1 MELKMKKSSIAIL
14 TLLLPAFV
22 VAQNSVSGT
31 VTDKNS
37 GQPLVGVNV
46 VVEGTAMGAATGA
59 DGSYSV
65 SDVPDG
71 SYTVT
76 ATYIGYSDQSMSV
89 NVSGSSV
96 TANFSLAVSALGL
109 SQVDVVSSRSDE
121 RAPVAFTT
129 ITKSEMQLRLAS
141 RDIPMALET
150 VPGVYA
156 SEQGGGAG
164 DSRITV
170 RGFTA
175 RNVGTLINGVPV
187 SDMENGKLY
196 WSNWDG
202 LGDAAASIQLQKGM
216 SDVNVAVPALGGTI
230 NIVTDPSSGTRGGY
244 FKQELGSWGFQK
256 STFGFNTGLMMDG
269 KFSMNG
275 TVVQKSGDGYFQGT
289 KSQGYAYYVGMGY
302 QANDQHRVEAYL
314 MGAPQRH
321 GHNLYEVNAAIA
333 DGKFAEEVLGFDKY
347 AMDYFKTK
355 DDYNSG
361 VTYNQTFVSDDGKK
375 VNQYFKLY
383 SENNNM
389 ESFTPGGVHH
399 RENFFHKPLGSINH
413 YFKMNDA
420 MRLSTV
426 AYWSGGRGGGAGD
439 YGSPK
444 WSYHVG
450 KKQFHRTFEYGASW
464 AENTAANR
472 VDSNY
477 HPTKKRSDGIL
488 RSSMN
493 EQDQYG
499 LLSKLDYKLNDDL
512 ALQFGADWRTATIG
526 HYRAIRDLI
535 GGDYFVDYG
544 NNEFNTTKESQMLGL
559 GDKVLYHN
567 TNTVDWIG
575 GFGSAR
581 YDTDQMTAFGVFGWT
596 SSSFTVTDHFTKY
609 NSAVH
614 KSSWQSSGDGGAL
627 MLTNNGLTG
636 TQLKMGARYFMSS
649 DMSVFANFGSI
660 NKVPILDQAIDDED
674 YAIMESPV
682 QENFT
687 SLEVG
692 TRASLMNNQMTVN
705 AVWYNSTWNDR
716 QARKYAQNAEGQS
729 IVAQL
734 EGLDQLHTG
743 IELEVAYQPMPMMR
757 VDAALGIGNWTYT
770 SDVKAKY
777 EDYDG
782 GSRQTKEA
790 TLYIKDLHVGDS
802 PQTQMVVGV
811 TAFPMAGLTTRFL
824 MKHNAEL
831 YADFDPTTREDSNDR
846 TESWKLPDFTT
857 FDLYASYKMNAGGY
871 PLSLNLSVLNLTDL
885 LYVNE
890 AVDNS
895 KYGGYHKDANG
906 NTKASKD
913 RHTAQDAAVYFGMPM
928 RMNLGV
934 TVSF

>member
-1 MELKMKKSSIAIL
+1 MNKTSRAIVI
-14 TLLLPAFV
+14 LLLPALAL
-22 VAQNSVSGT
+22 AQNSVSGT
-31 VTDKNS
+31 VTDKDS

-46 VVEGTAMGAATGA
+46 VVEGTAMGSATGA
-59 DGSYSV
+59 DGSYTI
-65 SDVPDG
+65 SDVSDG

-76 ATYIGYSDQSMSV
+76 ATYIGYSDQSKSV
-89 NVSGSSV
+89 SVSGSSA
-96 TANFSLAVSALGL
+96 TANFSLSVSALGL

-129 ITKSEMQLRLAS
+129 ISKSEMQLRLAS

-230 NIVTDPSSGTRGGY
+230 NIVTDPSSGSRGGY

-275 TVVQKSGDGYFQGT
+275 TVVQKSGDGYFDGT
-289 KSQGYAYYVGMGY
+289 KSQGYAYYFGMGY

-333 DGKFAEEVLGFDKY
+333 DADFAKNELGFDDY
-347 AMDYFKTK
+347 AMTYFEGK

-361 VTYNQTFVSDDGKK
+361 VKFNQTFVSDDGKP

-383 SENNNM
+383 SENKNM
-389 ESFTPGGVHH
+389 KSFTPGGVHH
-399 RENFFHKPLGSINH
+399 RENFFHKPLGSLNH
-413 YFKMNDA
+413 YFKMNDQ

-426 AYWSGGRGGGAGD
+426 AYWSGGRGGGAGEF
-439 YGSPK
+439 GSPR

-450 KKQFHRTFEYGASW
+450 KDNFHRTLEYGATYDRN
-464 AENTAANR
+464 AGN
-472 VDSNY
+472 VDSDY
-477 HPTKKRSDGIL
+477 SASEKRSTGIL

-493 EQDQYG
+493 EQNQYG
-499 LLSKLDYKLNDDL
+499 LLSKLDYNLNDEL
-512 ALQFGADWRTATIG
+512 ALQFGADWRTAKIG
-526 HYRAIRDLI
+526 HYRAVRDLI
-535 GGDYFVDYG
+535 GGDYFVDEYRG
-544 NNEFNTTKESQMLGL
+544 SNNNEFNTTKDSQMLRL

-575 GFGSAR
+575 GFASAK
-581 YDTDQMTAFGVFGWT
+581 YNTEQMTAFGVFGWT

-609 NSAVH
+609 NSGTH
-614 KSSWQSSGDGGAL
+614 SSSWQSSGDGGAL
-627 MLTNNGLTG
+627 LLTNNGLTG
-636 TQLKMGARYFMSS
+636 TQLKMGARYFLAP

-674 YAIMESPV
+674 FAIMENPV

-687 SLEVG
+687 SIELG
-692 TRASLMNNQMTVN
+692 TKASLMNNKMTVN
-705 AVWYNSTWNDR
+705 AVYYNSTWNDR
-716 QARKYAQNAEGQS
+716 QARKFAQNAEGQT

-734 EGLDQLHTG
+734 KGLDQLHTG
-743 IELEVAYQPMPMMR
+743 FEVEVAYQPMSMLR
-757 VDAALGIGNWTYT
+757 VDAAMGIGNWTYT
-770 SDVKAKY
+770 DDVKAEY
-777 EDYDG
+777 QDYDSG
-782 GSRQTKEA
+782 TRVTKEA

-811 TAFPMAGLTTRFL
+811 TAFPLSGLTTRFL
-824 MKHNAEL
+824 VKHNAEL
-831 YADFDPTTREDSNDR
+831 YSDFDPTTREDSGDR
-846 TESWKLPDFTT
+846 TESWKIPNFTT

-895 KYGGYHKDANG
+895 KYGGYHRDANG
-906 NTKASKD
+906 QTKESKD

>member
-1 MELKMKKSSIAIL
+1 MNKTSRAIVI
-14 TLLLPAFV
+14 LLLPALAL
-22 VAQNSVSGT
+22 AQNSVSGT
-31 VTDKNS
+31 VTDKSS

-46 VVEGTAMGAATGA
+46 VVEGTAMGSATGA
-59 DGSYSV
+59 DGSYTISNV
-65 SDVPDG
+65 SDG

-76 ATYIGYSDQSMSV
+76 ATYIGYSDQSKSV
-89 NVSGSSV
+89 SVSGSST

-129 ITKSEMQLRLAS
+129 VTKAEMQLRLAS

-164 DSRITV
+164 DSRVTV

-230 NIVTDPSSGTRGGY
+230 NIVTDPSSGSRGGY

-269 KFSMNG
+269 KFTMNG
-275 TVVQKSGDGYFQGT
+275 TVVQKSGDGFYDGT
-289 KSQGYAYYVGMGY
+289 KSQGYAYYLGMGY
-302 QANDQHRVEAYL
+302 QANEQHRVEAYL

-321 GHNLYEVNAAIA
+321 GHNLYEVNAAVA
-333 DGKFAEEVLGFDKY
+333 DADFAKNELGFD
-347 AMDYFKTK
+347 DYVIKKFKK
-355 DDYNSG
+355 DYDDYNMG
-361 VTYNQTFVSDDGKK
+361 VKYNQTFVNDDGKT
-375 VNQYFKLY
+375 VSQYFKLY
-383 SENNNM
+383 SDNNNM
-389 ESFTPGGVHH
+389 KSFTPGGVHH
-399 RENFFHKPLGSINH
+399 RENFFHKPLASLNH
-413 YFKMNDA
+413 YFKMNDQ

-426 AYWSGGRGGGAGD
+426 AYWSGGRGGGAGE

-450 KKQFHRTFEYGASW
+450 KNNFHRTLEYGASW
-464 AENTAANR
+464 DENTASNR
-472 VDSNY
+472 VDTNY
-477 HPTKKRSDGIL
+477 HPTQKKSDGIL

-493 EQDQYG
+493 EQNQYG
-499 LLSKLDYKLNDDL
+499 LLSKFDYKMNDEL
-512 ALQFGADWRTATIG
+512 ALQFGADWRTAKIG
-526 HYRAIRDLI
+526 HYRAVRDLI

-567 TNTVDWIG
+567 TNTVDWVG
-575 GFGSAR
+575 GFASAR
-581 YDTDQMTAFGVFGWT
+581 YNSDQMTAFGVFGWT
-596 SSSFTVTDHFTKY
+596 GSSFTVTDHFTKY
-609 NSAVH
+609 NSSTYN
-614 KSSWQSSGDGGAL
+614 SSWQSEGEGGAL
-627 MLTNNGLTG
+627 MLTNNDLSG
-636 TQLKMGARYFMSS
+636 TQLKMGARYFLGN

-674 YAIMESPV
+674 YAIVDNPV

-687 SLEVG
+687 SIEVG
-692 TRASLMNNQMTVN
+692 TKASLMNNQMTVN
-705 AVWYNSTWNDR
+705 AVYYNSTWKDR
-716 QARKYAQNAEGQS
+716 QARKYAQNADGQS
-729 IVAQL
+729 IVANIQ
-734 EGLDQLHTG
+734 GLDQLHTG
-743 IELEVAYQPMPMMR
+743 IEVEVAYQPMPMLR
-757 VDAALGIGNWTYT
+757 VDAALGLGNWTYT
-770 SDVKAKY
+770 DDVKAKY
-777 EDYDG
+777 EDWDS
-782 GSRQTKEA
+782 GSKIEKEA
-790 TLYIKDLHVGDS
+790 MLYIKDLHVGDS
-802 PQTQMVVGV
+802 PQTQMVLGV
-811 TAFPMAGLTTRFL
+811 TAFPISGLTTRFM

-831 YADFDPTTREDSNDR
+831 YADFDPTTREDANDR
-846 TESWKLPDFTT
+846 TESWKVPNFTT
-857 FDLYASYKMNAGGY
+857 FDLYASYKLNAGGY

-885 LYVNE
+885 MYVNE

-895 KYGGYHKDANG
+895 KYGGYHKDASG

>member
-1 MELKMKKSSIAIL
+1 MKKFSKVLLFVLSSVL
-14 TLLLPAFV
+14 VF
-22 VAQNSVSGT
+22 AQNTISGT
-31 VTDKNS
+31 VTDATT
-37 GQPLVGVNV
+37 GDALPGANV
-46 VVEGTAMGAATGA
+46 VVEGTNMGAAA
-59 DGSYSV
+59 SSDGSYSI
-65 SDVPDG
+65 SNVPDG
-71 SYTVT
+71 SYTVK
-76 ATYIGYSDQSMSV
+76 ASVIGYADQSKSV
-89 NVSGSSV
+89 NVSGASTV
-96 TANFSLAVSALGL
+96 NFSLAVEALGL

-129 ITKSEMQLRLAS
+129 VTKAEMQLRLAS

-164 DSRITV
+164 DSRVTV

-230 NIVTDPSSGTRGGY
+230 NIVTDPTSGSKGAS

-256 STFGFNTGLMMDG
+256 STLGFNTGLMMNG
-269 KFSMNG
+269 KLAING
-275 TVVQKSGDGYFQGT
+275 TLVQKSGDGYFKGT
-289 KSQGYAYYVGMGY
+289 KSQGYAYYLGLGY
-302 QANDQHRVEAYL
+302 QLNEKHRLEAYL

-333 DGKFAEEVLGFDKY
+333 DAKFAKDVLKFDDY
-347 AMDYFKTK
+347 AMTYFSGK
-355 DDYNSG
+355 DDYDSG
-361 VTYNQTFVSDDGKK
+361 VTYNQTFVSDDGKP

-383 SENNNM
+383 GEQNNM
-389 ESFTPGGVHH
+389 KSFTKGGVHH
-399 RENFFHKPLGSINH
+399 RENFFHKPLGSLNH
-413 YFKMNDA
+413 YFKINDA
-420 MRLSTV
+420 MRMSTV
-426 AYWSGGRGGGAGD
+426 LYWSGGRGGGAGD
-439 YGSPK
+439 FGSPR

-450 KKQFHRTFEYGASW
+450 KNYFHRTFEYGATYDKNS
-464 AENTAANR
+464 ANI
-472 VDSNY
+472 DS
-477 HPTKKRSDGIL
+477 KFSSSEKRSLGIL

-499 LLSKLDYKLNDDL
+499 VLSKFDYKLNEQL

-535 GGDYFVDYG
+535 GGDYFVDEYKG
-544 NNEFNTTKESQMLGL
+544 NNNNKFNTTTDSQILRL
-559 GDKVLYHN
+559 GDKVLYDN

-575 GFGSAR
+575 GFASAR
-581 YDTDQMTAFGVFGWT
+581 YNTEALTAFGVFGWT
-596 SSSFTVTDHFTKY
+596 SSSFTVTDHFTPF
-609 NSAVH
+609 NSSTH
-614 KSSWQSSGDGGAL
+614 KSTFMSSGDGGAL
-627 MLTNNGLTG
+627 KLTNNGLTG
-636 TQLKMGARYFMSS
+636 TQMKMGARYFLSP
-649 DMSVFANFGSI
+649 DMSLFANFGSI

-674 YAIMESPV
+674 YLMIENPV

-687 SLEVG
+687 SLEIG
-692 TRASLMNNQMTVN
+692 TKAVLMNNQMTVN
-705 AVWYNSTWNDR
+705 AVYYNSTWKDR
-716 QARKYAQNAEGQS
+716 QARKYAQNEDGTS
-729 IVAQL
+729 IVANLQ
-734 EGLDQLHTG
+734 GLDQLHTG
-743 IELEVAYQPMPMMR
+743 LELEVAYQPMPLLR
-757 VDAALGIGNWTYT
+757 VDAALGLGTWTYT
-770 SDVKAKY
+770 DDVTAS
-777 EDYDG
+777 YDDWDSG
-782 GSRQTKEA
+782 TKVNRDA

-811 TAFPMAGLTTRFL
+811 SAFPMPGLTARFL

-831 YADFDPTTREDSNDR
+831 YADFDPTTRESADDG

-857 FDLYASYKMNAGGY
+857 YDLYTSYQL
-871 PLSLNLSVLNLTDL
+871 PTSVPIRLNLSVLNLTNL

-895 KYGGYHKDANG
+895 KYGGYHKGADG
-906 NTKASKD
+906 KTKADKD
-913 RHTAQDAAVYFGMPM
+913 RHSPQDAAVYFGMPL
-928 RMNLGV
+928 RMNLGI

>member
-1 MELKMKKSSIAIL
+1 
-14 TLLLPAFV
+14 
-22 VAQNSVSGT
+22 
-31 VTDKNS
+31 VTK
-37 GQPLVGVNV
+37 
-46 VVEGTAMGAATGA
+46 A
-59 DGSYSV
+59 
-65 SDVPDG
+65 
-71 SYTVT
+71 
-76 ATYIGYSDQSMSV
+76 
-89 NVSGSSV
+89 
-96 TANFSLAVSALGL
+96 
-109 SQVDVVSSRSDE
+109 
-121 RAPVAFTT
+121 
-129 ITKSEMQLRLAS
+129 EMQLRLAS

-164 DSRITV
+164 DSRVTV

-230 NIVTDPSSGTRGGY
+230 NIVTDPSSGSRGGY

-269 KFSMNG
+269 KFTMNG
-275 TVVQKSGDGYFQGT
+275 TVVQKAGDGFYDGT
-289 KSQGYAYYVGMGY
+289 KSQGYAYYLGMGY
-302 QANDQHRVEAYL
+302 QANEQHRVEAYL

-321 GHNLYEVNAAIA
+321 GHNLYEVNAAVA
-333 DGKFAEEVLGFDKY
+333 DADFAKNELGFDSYVIDKFKK
-347 AMDYFKTK
+347 DY
-355 DDYNSG
+355 DDYNMG
-361 VTYNQTFVSDDGKK
+361 VKYNQTFVNDDGKT
-375 VNQYFKLY
+375 VSQYFKLY
-383 SENNNM
+383 SDNNNM
-389 ESFTPGGVHH
+389 KSFTPGGVYH
-399 RENFFHKPLGSINH
+399 RENFFHKPLASLNH
-413 YFKMNDA
+413 YFKMNDQ

-426 AYWSGGRGGGAGD
+426 AYWSGGRGGGAGE

-450 KKQFHRTFEYGASW
+450 KDNFHRTLEYGASW
-464 AENTAANR
+464 DENTASNR
-472 VDSNY
+472 VDTNF
-477 HPTKKRSDGIL
+477 HPTMKKSDGIL

-493 EQDQYG
+493 EQNQYG
-499 LLSKLDYKLNDDL
+499 LLSKFDYKMNDEL
-512 ALQFGADWRTATIG
+512 ALQFGADWRTAKIG
-526 HYRAIRDLI
+526 HYRAVRDLI

-567 TNTVDWIG
+567 TNTVDWVG
-575 GFGSAR
+575 GFASAR
-581 YDTDQMTAFGVFGWT
+581 YNSDQMTAFGVFGWT
-596 SSSFTVTDHFTKY
+596 GSSFTVTDHFTKY
-609 NSAVH
+609 NSSTYN
-614 KSSWQSSGDGGAL
+614 SSWQSEGEGGAL
-627 MLTNNGLTG
+627 MLTNNNLSG
-636 TQLKMGARYFMSS
+636 TQLKMGARYFLGN

-674 YAIMESPV
+674 FAIVDNPV

-687 SLEVG
+687 SIEVG
-692 TRASLMNNQMTVN
+692 TKTSLMNNQLTVN
-705 AVWYNSTWNDR
+705 AVYYNSTWKDR

-729 IVAQL
+729 IVAQIQ
-734 EGLDQLHTG
+734 GLDQLHTG
-743 IELEVAYQPMPMMR
+743 IEVEVAYQPMPMLR
-757 VDAALGIGNWTYT
+757 VDAALGLGNWTYT
-770 SDVKAKY
+770 DDVKAKY
-777 EDYDG
+777 EDWDS
-782 GSRQTKEA
+782 GSKIEKEA
-790 TLYIKDLHVGDS
+790 MLYIKDLHVGDS
-802 PQTQMVVGV
+802 PQTQMVLGL
-811 TAFPMAGLTTRFL
+811 TAFPMAGLTTRFM

-831 YADFDPTTREDSNDR
+831 YADFDPTTREDENDR
-846 TESWKLPDFTT
+846 TESWKVPNFTT
-857 FDLYASYKMNAGGY
+857 FDLYASYKLNAGGY

-885 LYVNE
+885 MYVNE

>member
-1 MELKMKKSSIAIL
+1 MELIMKKTSRAMLI
-14 TLLLPAFV
+14 LLLPAFAL
-22 VAQNSVSGT
+22 AQNSVSGT
-31 VTDKNS
+31 VTDNAS

-46 VVEGTAMGAATGA
+46 VVEGTTMGSATGA
-59 DGSYSV
+59 DGSYSISNV
-65 SDVPDG
+65 SDG

-76 ATYIGYSDQSMSV
+76 ATYIGYSDQSKSV
-89 NVSGSSV
+89 TVSGSSETV
-96 TANFSLAVSALGL
+96 NFSLTVSALGL

-129 ITKSEMQLRLAS
+129 VTKAEMQLRLAS

-164 DSRITV
+164 DSRVTV

-230 NIVTDPSSGTRGGY
+230 NIVTDPSSGSRGGY
-244 FKQELGSWGFQK
+244 FKQELGSFGFQK
-256 STFGFNTGLMMDG
+256 STLGFNTGLMMDG
-269 KFSMNG
+269 KFTMNG
-275 TVVQKSGDGYFQGT
+275 TVVQKSGNGYFDGT

-321 GHNLYEVNAAIA
+321 GHNLYEVNAAVA
-333 DGKFAEEVLGFDKY
+333 DGKFAEDVLGFDKN
-347 AMDYFKTK
+347 AMDYFKSK
-355 DDYNSG
+355 DDYNKG
-361 VTYNQTFVSDDGKK
+361 VTWNQTFVSDDGKK
-375 VNQYFKLY
+375 VNQYFSMYTEHKD
-383 SENNNM
+383 M
-389 ESFTPGGVHH
+389 ESFTPGSVHH
-399 RENFFHKPLGSINH
+399 RENFFHKPLGSLNH
-413 YFKMNDA
+413 YYKINDA

-426 AYWSGGRGGGAGD
+426 AYWSGGMGGGAGD

-444 WSYHVG
+444 WSYHTG
-450 KKQFHRTFEYGASW
+450 KNYFHRTFEYGASW
-464 AENTAANR
+464 DENTASNR
-472 VDSNY
+472 VDTKY
-477 HPTKKRSDGIL
+477 HATKKKSDGIL

-493 EQDQYG
+493 EQNQYG
-499 LLSKLDYKLNDDL
+499 LLSKFDYKLNDEL
-512 ALQFGADWRTATIG
+512 ALQFGADWRTAKIA

-535 GGDYFVDYG
+535 GGDYFIDYG
-544 NNEFNTTKESQMLGL
+544 NNEFNTTTQSQMLGL

-567 TNTVDWIG
+567 TNTVDWVG
-575 GFGSAR
+575 GFASAR
-581 YDTDQMTAFGVFGWT
+581 YNTEQMTAFGVFGWT

-609 NSAVH
+609 NKSTH
-614 KSSWQSSGDGGAL
+614 KSDWQSSGDGGAL
-627 MLTNNGLTG
+627 LLTNNGLTG
-636 TQLKMGARYFMSS
+636 TQLKMGARYFLGS

-674 YAIMESPV
+674 YAIMENPV

-687 SLEVG
+687 SIEVG
-692 TRASLMNNQMTVN
+692 TRATLMDNKMSVN
-705 AVWYNSTWNDR
+705 AVYYNSSWNDR
-716 QARKYAQNAEGQS
+716 QARKYAQNAEGQA

-743 IELEVAYQPMPMMR
+743 VELEVAYQPMPMMR
-757 VDAALGIGNWTYT
+757 VDAALGLGNWTYT
-770 SDVKAKY
+770 DDVTAKY
-777 EDYDG
+777 EDWDSG
-782 GSRQTKEA
+782 TKETKTA
-790 TLYIKDLHVGDS
+790 KLYIKDLHVGDS
-802 PQTQMVVGV
+802 PQTQMVLGV
-811 TAFPMAGLTTRFL
+811 TAYPMSGLTTRFM

-831 YADFDPTTREDSNDR
+831 YADFDPTTRSDSNDK
-846 TESWKLPDFTT
+846 TESWKVPNFTT

-871 PLSLNLSVLNLTDL
+871 PLSLNLSVLNMTDL

-906 NTKASKD
+906 STKASKD